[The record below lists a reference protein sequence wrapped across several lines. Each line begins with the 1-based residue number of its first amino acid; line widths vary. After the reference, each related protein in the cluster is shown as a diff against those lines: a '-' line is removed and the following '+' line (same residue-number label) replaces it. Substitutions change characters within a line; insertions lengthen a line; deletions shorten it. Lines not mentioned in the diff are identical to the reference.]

1 MERIEEYLEAIFR
14 LKERGEKAT
23 VTRLSQLLH
32 VTPASV
38 TQMLS
43 KLLRMGFISRQPYG
57 EVSLTRRG
65 EELGRKVLR
74 KHRVAEEFLRYLQVP
89 EEKIHD
95 KACELEHHLSDEVE
109 RAMHRKVE
117 GERLKSPSGLL
128 PLTALLE
135 GEEGVVERL
144 TGGRGLCQRISAMG
158 LTPGTRVKMVRSSM
172 FGGPILV
179 SVRGTTLALGRGVAT
194 RILVRVD

>member
-1 MERIEEYLEAIFR
+1 MERVEEYLEAIFR
-14 LKERGEKAT
+14 LKERGEKVT
-23 VTRLSQLLH
+23 VTRLSKLLD

-38 TQMLS
+38 TQMLK
-43 KLLRMGFISRQPYG
+43 KLLQLGFISHKPYG
-57 EVSLTRRG
+57 EIVPTRRG
-65 EELGRKVLR
+65 EELGRKILR
-74 KHRVAEEFLRYLQVP
+74 KHRVAEELLKYLQVP
-89 EEKIHD
+89 EGEIHD

-109 RAMHRKVE
+109 RAIHRKVE
-117 GERLKSPSGLL
+117 GEKSRSPSGLL

-144 TGGRGLCQRISAMG
+144 RGGRGLCQRVSAMG
-158 LTPGTRVKMVRSSM
+158 LTPGTRVKMLRSSM

-194 RILVRVD
+194 KILVKVD